1 MKPKDGW
8 RHRQAQ
14 GMKRFAGLSSFQ
26 PRSWLRGCLCF
37 SLSHRRRLVAITTK
51 HCTVHMS
58 VTWRRAGVVA
68 WTRATYQY
76 HVNGTDTVGQSRI
89 SLCTDIAHEKKIAGL
104 PQIWIL
110 TLSLRNLTPRIS
122 EFLHANLHQR
132 VCSRSREKRTS
143 KHGISMIISSQY

>member
-1 MKPKDGW
+1 MDGDTDKHKYEEVRW
-8 RHRQAQ
+8 SLFVPASQLVAR
-14 GMKRFAGLSSFQ
+14 MSLLFAFPSSA
-26 PRSWLRGCLCF
+26 SC

-68 WTRATYQY
+68 WARATYQY

-104 PQIWIL
+104 PHSW
-110 TLSLRNLTPRIS
+110 SLRNLTPRIS